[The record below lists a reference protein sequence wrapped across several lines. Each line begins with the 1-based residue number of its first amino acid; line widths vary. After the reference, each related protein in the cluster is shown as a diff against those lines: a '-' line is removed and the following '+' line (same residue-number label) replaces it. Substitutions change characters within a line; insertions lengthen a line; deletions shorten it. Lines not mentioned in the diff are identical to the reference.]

1 MLILD
6 ISKSY
11 QITHENFNFNIYS
24 TASLACLACFSP
36 IMSIITLYYF
46 FFSPKNIFWLHT
58 ALFWFGYI
66 LYVASRKI
74 YYKLPKQLLV
84 DLFHHFLLFQLSGV
98 EIMSSAL
105 LPKPSVQVFSCKSPV
120 GFLKPHGSYLMA
132 SQRRMW

>member
-6 ISKSY
+6 ISRSY

-24 TASLACLACFSP
+24 TASLACHFFSHNEYNYFE
-36 IMSIITLYYF
+36 LF
-46 FFSPKNIFWLHT
+46 FFFPKNIFWLHT

-74 YYKLPKQLLV
+74 YYKLPKQPLV

-120 GFLKPHGSYLMA
+120 GFLKPHSSYLMA

>member
-1 MLILD
+1 MISQKAIKLLMKIL
-6 ISKSY
+6 
-11 QITHENFNFNIYS
+11 TS
-24 TASLACLACFSP
+24 TFILQLLWHVIFSP
-36 IMSIITLYYF
+36 IMSIITLNYF
-46 FFSPKNIFWLHT
+46 FFFPKNIFWLHT

-74 YYKLPKQLLV
+74 YYKLPKQPLV

>member
-1 MLILD
+1 MISQKAIKLLMKIL
-6 ISKSY
+6 
-11 QITHENFNFNIYS
+11 TS
-24 TASLACLACFSP
+24 TFILQLLWHVIFSP

-74 YYKLPKQLLV
+74 YYKLPKQPLV